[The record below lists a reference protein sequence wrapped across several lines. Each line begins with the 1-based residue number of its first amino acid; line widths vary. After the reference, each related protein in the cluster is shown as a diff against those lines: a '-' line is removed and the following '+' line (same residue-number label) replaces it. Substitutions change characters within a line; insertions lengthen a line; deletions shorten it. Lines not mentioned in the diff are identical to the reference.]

1 MTWCAQP
8 TVQKTESDNFATAS
22 GTFFARVNFAWVN
35 FARVN
40 FAWVNF
46 AWVNFAWVNFAW
58 VNFATGGGEIS
69 P

>member
-22 GTFFARVNFAWVN
+22 GTF
-35 FARVN
+35 